1 MIIEQVADHAGK
13 DKQSHLLKHAALRNH
28 GRVDLSNIEIIDS
41 SFHDNKLKRK
51 NFWGT
56 LHQAILTITEFPRA
70 LSKTESF

>member
-41 SFHDNKLKRK
+41 SFHDNKLKWK
-51 NFWGT
+51 NF
-56 LHQAILTITEFPRA
+56 
-70 LSKTESF
+70 